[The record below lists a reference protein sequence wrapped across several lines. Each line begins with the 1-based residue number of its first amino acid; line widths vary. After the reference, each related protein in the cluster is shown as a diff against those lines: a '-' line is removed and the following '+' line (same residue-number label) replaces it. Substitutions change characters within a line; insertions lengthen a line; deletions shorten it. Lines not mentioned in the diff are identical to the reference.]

1 MNPPTIH
8 YRRRSVKSILLGGV
22 VSALLLSGCTI
33 SSADPTTEGR
43 QSSKMPTDSEQI
55 TTVIRSHLDAL
66 RTGSTESAAATVCA
80 EKQVS
85 TTTTGKVLP
94 ATTLDAVEYVTLQG
108 STATAT
114 VRGHLDDAPET
125 SIGKVV
131 SLTSTS
137 GHWLIC

>member
-1 MNPPTIH
+1 VNPPINH
-8 YRRRSVKSILLGGV
+8 YRRRSVKSILFGGV
-22 VSALLLSGCTI
+22 VAALLLSDAR
-33 SSADPTTEGR
+33 SVQQAHYRR
-43 QSSKMPTDSEQI
+43 QAVVEDAHDSEQI

-66 RTGSTESAAATVCA
+66 RTDSTESAAATVCA

-94 ATTLDAVEYVTLQG
+94 AITLDAVEYVTLQG

>member
-1 MNPPTIH
+1 MNPPINH

-22 VSALLLSGCTI
+22 VAALLLSGCTI

-94 ATTLDAVEYVTLQG
+94 ATTLDAVAYVTLQG

-114 VRGHLDDAPET
+114 VRGHLDRRWFEEWTIAADK
-125 SIGKVV
+125 SK
-131 SLTSTS
+131 LK
-137 GHWLIC
+137 

>member
-1 MNPPTIH
+1 M
-8 YRRRSVKSILLGGV
+8 
-22 VSALLLSGCTI
+22 
-33 SSADPTTEGR
+33 
-43 QSSKMPTDSEQI
+43 
-55 TTVIRSHLDAL
+55 IRSHLDAL

-94 ATTLDAVEYVTLQG
+94 ATTLDAVAYVTRQV

-137 GHWLIC
+137 GPGSSADLRRFGKRRIGTRELG